1 MDYPSHKNYEK
12 HPGRLE
18 RTTEAFRFPG
28 TVTNR
33 TSAAGE
39 ILTPFL
45 FFVKNVRCRL
55 SAQLK
60 SEGRCRER
68 SCGHFKVA
76 LVSFC
81 GKIRHL
87 TDVVIQRV
95 MTDREHFSVN
105 VYWSLIE
112 MSANRE

>member
-39 ILTPFL
+39 ILPPFL
-45 FFVKNVRCRL
+45 RFKGACRGGCADNRV
-55 SAQLK
+55 SGEGDRNAAVLK
-60 SEGRCRER
+60 
-68 SCGHFKVA
+68 
-76 LVSFC
+76 
-81 GKIRHL
+81 
-87 TDVVIQRV
+87 
-95 MTDREHFSVN
+95 
-105 VYWSLIE
+105 
-112 MSANRE
+112 MSGFPYN